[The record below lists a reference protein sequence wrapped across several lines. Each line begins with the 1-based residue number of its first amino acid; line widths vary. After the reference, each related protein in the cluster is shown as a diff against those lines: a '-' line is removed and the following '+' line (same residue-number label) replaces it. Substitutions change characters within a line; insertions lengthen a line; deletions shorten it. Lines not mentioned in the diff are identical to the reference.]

1 MKARTDRAAGKREKD
16 RKHKSADRQGRPQG
30 EEGRGRD
37 RRGVKRM
44 KERVLQYM
52 KEHKM
57 AEPGQRIIA
66 GLSGG
71 ADSVCLLSLLSELRE
86 ELPVRLRAVHVH
98 HGLRGEEADR
108 DAAFSE
114 ELCRRLGVEF
124 ILRRAG
130 VRERAELCRISEE
143 EAGRELRYGIFE
155 EEAVRWEEEEA
166 SLPGSCPGSAPV
178 RIAVAH
184 HSGDNAET
192 ILYHL
197 FRGSGLRGLSGIPPV
212 RGRVIR
218 PLLCLS
224 REEILSWLSGRGLS
238 YVTDSTNLG
247 DGYTRNRLRNQII
260 PLAEREV
267 NRGAAEHI
275 VRAGEL
281 IGEADRFFR
290 KRAGEVLESLMEGPG
305 TGKEWGG
312 LSIPGLSKLSHI
324 EQTYVIRAVFE
335 QMGWEMRDLSAGH
348 VEAVLSLLSA
358 RTGAGTDL
366 PGGVR
371 AERSYGTLILERNGK
386 KAGAGRRGREKPEN
400 AGNAGTGVGRQGREK
415 TESRKERPQSA
426 GNAGAG
432 TDRSSR
438 EKPESWKERPQSAE
452 NAGAGTGRCGREK
465 PESWKERPQSAGNAK
480 ASADESAAGA
490 AAPEG
495 GVCEEGGKLPRLS
508 MEILPVSEAF
518 SGKREGGEI
527 QAEIPKNMY
536 TKWFDYDRIKDTLSV
551 RNRLPGDYVTLKGG
565 GRKSLKSLFI
575 DEKIPRW
582 ERDKIPLLA
591 EGSHILWIIGGR
603 ISEYYRVT
611 EQTERILKVHLDGG
625 TDCG

>member
-16 RKHKSADRQGRPQG
+16 RKHKSAGRQGRPQG

-52 KEHKM
+52 REHKM

-71 ADSVCLLSLLSELRE
+71 ADSVCLLSLLSEIGE
-86 ELPVRLRAVHVH
+86 EFPIRLRAVHVH

-114 ELCRRLGVEF
+114 ELCRRLGAEF
-124 ILRRAG
+124 ILRRAD
-130 VRERAELCRISEE
+130 VRERAEICRISEE

-224 REEILSWLSGRGLS
+224 REEILSWLSSRGLS

-290 KRAGEVLESLMEGPG
+290 KRAWEVLERLMEGTLP
-305 TGKEWGG
+305 GKEGGG

-335 QMGWEMRDLSAGH
+335 RMGWEMRDLSAGH

-358 RTGAGTDL
+358 RTGAGADL

-371 AERSYGTLILERNGK
+371 AERSYGTLILERDGK
-386 KAGAGRRGREKPEN
+386 NVGAGRRGREKPE
-400 AGNAGTGVGRQGREK
+400 
-415 TESRKERPQSA
+415 SA

-432 TDRSSR
+432 TGGRDR
-438 EKPESWKERPQSAE
+438 EEPESWKERPQNAE

-495 GVCEEGGKLPRLS
+495 GVCEEEGKLPRLS

-591 EGSHILWIIGGR
+591 EGSHVLWIIGGR